1 MRNVEMPNVE
11 HELRLAMVE
20 ETSALGVPP
29 GLAHRVVQGARR
41 ERRARTA
48 AVALV
53 AAAVLAAAVPGYLIV
68 TDRSGVASPTR
79 AVGVDGVKVG
89 YLPPGLGAPVV
100 GRADAGGLR
109 GTGATW
115 GAGEDLVRVTVYRDP
130 AFHVGGA
137 ERVLGG
143 IRGTPETL
151 PGVLAVRVRGR
162 GAFTRAEG
170 DDLVWEERPGLVLR
184 VTVGARHRDALRRI
198 AGGLVPKDPTG
209 GVFQGLRV
217 TYVPPGLY
225 LKSPFSVVDPTGWAE
240 LGWSG
245 DDGASIRLLA
255 VRGVSAADAETLL
268 TWARTRQ
275 NLSTATPE
283 KVRGKP
289 GYRADGGGGDAAGAS
304 ATRMRLWL
312 ERPGLGYV
320 VTVNRGLATTLDRI
334 VKGLV
339 PAEPPSTSGKPS
351 TSGNAV
357 DHVALAYLPPGL
369 RRVAGDATRL
379 GEGWSA
385 KIGRWSDGSR
395 DVEVTVIR
403 GVRLHDNRWVNEFLR
418 GERRESA
425 RTRRPPMGI
434 RTTGPD
440 GRRGIFFESP
450 EVAVHVKA
458 DPALAGE
465 LDRIAAKVRVPPPS
479 YRP

>member
-1 MRNVEMPNVE
+1 MPNVE
-11 HELRLAMVE
+11 QELRLAMVE
-20 ETSALGVPP
+20 ETAALGAPP

-41 ERRARTA
+41 GRRARTT

-53 AAAVLAAAVPGYLIV
+53 AAAVLAAAVPAYLTV
-68 TDRSGVASPTR
+68 RDRSGVASPTQ

-89 YLPPGLGAPVV
+89 YLPAGLGAPVLE
-100 GRADAGGLR
+100 RADAGGLR

-115 GAGEDLVRVTVYRDP
+115 GSGDDFVRVTVYRDP
-130 AFHVGGA
+130 AFHTGGA

-143 IRGTPETL
+143 IKGTPETL
-151 PGVLAVRVRGR
+151 PGVLAVQVRGR
-162 GAFTRAEG
+162 GAFTRAER

-184 VTVGARHRDALRRI
+184 VTVGARHRDDLRRI
-198 AGGLVPKDPTG
+198 AGGLIPKDPTG
-209 GVFQGLRV
+209 GVFQELRV

-225 LKSPFSVVDPTGWAE
+225 LKTPFSVVDQTGWAE
-240 LGWSG
+240 LGWGG
-245 DDGASIRLLA
+245 DGGASVRLLA
-255 VRGVSAADAETLL
+255 VRGVSAADAEALL

-275 NLSTATPE
+275 KLSAATPE

-289 GYRADGGGGDAAGAS
+289 GYRAAGGAGGAS
-304 ATRMRLWL
+304 QTRMRLWL

-320 VTVNRGLATTLDRI
+320 VAVNQGLETTLDRI

-339 PAEPPSTSGKPS
+339 PAEPSPASGKPS
-351 TSGNAV
+351 TSGDAV
-357 DHVALAYLPPGL
+357 DHVTVAYLPPGL
-369 RRVAGDATRL
+369 RRVAGETTRL
-379 GEGWSA
+379 GKGWSA
-385 KIGRWSDGSR
+385 KAGRWSDGSR

-403 GVRLHDNRWVNEFLR
+403 GAVLHSSQWADEFLR
-418 GERRESA
+418 GEKRESA

-450 EVAVHVKA
+450 EVAVHVKV

-465 LDRIAAKVRVPPPS
+465 LDRIAAKIRVPPPS